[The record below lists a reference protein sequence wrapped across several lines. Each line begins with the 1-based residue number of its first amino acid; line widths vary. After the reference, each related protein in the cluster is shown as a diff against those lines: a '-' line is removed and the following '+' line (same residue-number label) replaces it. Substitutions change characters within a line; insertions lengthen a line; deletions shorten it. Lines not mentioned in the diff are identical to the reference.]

1 MAEKIKHFV
10 SSRLGKKGLMDTIP
24 MSNASQVSQ
33 EYAAAERLNFPC
45 EEPLDLRDLFP
56 TECTAFK
63 QDAITHFLDDNAKR
77 FYLKQLK
84 RNSGHYTQAIY
95 QAVLKHAAA
104 RLSSGMYGP
113 VADEKED
120 PKDYNPP
127 AVIPVGYSQ
136 HRQENRLNYASDIEI
151 ELPSGKIIQA
161 RSVNI
166 SPSGIQIKLHQLLD
180 VIDGM
185 EMNIAFPS
193 LEEKYEQELG
203 MVPYRLM
210 KNSVGSIHMTLQL
223 ARIEPGEHSF
233 DIFIQDFIDNKKHRY
248 RLDSEDSK
256 LALTAKAW
264 EYFYINS
271 LPFLAC
277 FVATNGER
285 LQIQEIAISNQN
297 KQHLKG
303 LGNSMLSILE
313 QQMSSFRLNRII
325 QHENSSPE
333 IYAYRYQG
341 SGLRRRIAAT
351 SWQFNDHNTK
361 LTFLRTG
368 INQDTFRAWRV
379 KVVKLHNMSEQR
391 SKELLDK
398 LAEVGPEQAEN
409 LIDQL
414 NQYEY
419 LIYLVEITDSLKK
432 DPLLQHDD
440 SSIEPDDSFFDDYEI
455 RRAKSVDY
463 TRLRL
468 GINKQR
474 NEVRYIYKSPIV
486 LKYYGE
492 KLKGLTL
499 DLSVNGLKIQLDK
512 PSSFQIRDTVTI
524 DFVGL
529 NKRFR
534 SADLKNQSYRIAAI
548 TADGGLCLTRD
559 HRIARHEAAIF
570 INKLL
575 IKNKGTLP
583 SCTGELWMSTKS
595 RLIESWLNLCL
606 PTQSLLITRNAGVYN
621 IPYIL
626 DGDYTAQLLA
636 PFQIG
641 IDLYNLETIFECKN
655 LRQKLRSM
663 SVNTDTP
670 PNIEIYVYQQS
681 TSEDSIPTIELKTWS
696 DFDDDIERVEYIQK
710 CCRYPVFGFYS
721 LTLCKVP
728 RLEKSYL
735 LEDINVIR
743 RNARH
748 RLSDFEK
755 EYQSLVAVMELTD
768 RTSLVLERYNLN

>member
-1 MAEKIKHFV
+1 MAEDTKHFI
-10 SSRLGKKGLMDTIP
+10 SNRLGNKSLRETMPANNTTPFNQEDT
-24 MSNASQVSQ
+24 
-33 EYAAAERLNFPC
+33 E
-45 EEPLDLRDLFP
+45 
-56 TECTAFK
+56 
-63 QDAITHFLDDNAKR
+63 
-77 FYLKQLK
+77 LKA
-84 RNSGHYTQAIY
+84 YT
-95 QAVLKHAAA
+95 
-104 RLSSGMYGP
+104 
-113 VADEKED
+113 
-120 PKDYNPP
+120 PP
-127 AVIPVGYSQ
+127 ALIPVGYSQ

-151 ELPSGKIIQA
+151 ELPSGKIIQG
-161 RSVNI
+161 RSVNV
-166 SPSGIQIKLHQLLD
+166 SSSGIQIKLQRLLD

-193 LEEKYEQELG
+193 LEKKYELQLG

-210 KNSVGSIHMTLQL
+210 KSSVGSMYMTLQL
-223 ARIEPGEHSF
+223 ARIDPGEHAF

-248 RLDSEDSK
+248 RIDSEDSK

-264 EYFYINS
+264 EYFYINT

-277 FVATNGER
+277 FVATNGEK
-285 LQIQEIAISNQN
+285 LQIQEIAITEQN
-297 KQHLKG
+297 KKHLKG

-325 QHENSSPE
+325 QHEISSPE

-341 SGLRRRIAAT
+341 SGLRRRVGAT
-351 SWQFNDHNTK
+351 SWQFNDNKSK
-361 LTFLRTG
+361 LSFLRSG
-368 INQDTFRAWRV
+368 IKQDTFMAWRV
-379 KVVKLHNMSEQR
+379 NVVKLHNMSEQR
-391 SKELLDK
+391 SKELLNK
-398 LAEVGPEQAEN
+398 LAEVGTEQAEN

-419 LIYLVEITDSLKK
+419 LIYLVEISDSLKK

-440 SSIEPDDSFFDDYEI
+440 SNTDPDDSFFDDYEI
-455 RRAKSVDY
+455 KRARSVDY

-474 NEVRYIYKSPIV
+474 NEDRYIYKSPLV

-492 KLKGLTL
+492 NLKGQTL
-499 DLSVNGLKIQLDK
+499 DLSVNGLKVQLDK

-524 DFVGL
+524 DFTGL

-534 SADLKNQSYRIAAI
+534 SAKLKNQSYRIAAI
-548 TADGGLCLTRD
+548 TRDGALCLTRD
-559 HRIARHEAAIF
+559 HRIARHSAAIF

-575 IKNKGTLP
+575 LRNKDTLP

-606 PTQSLLITRNAGVYN
+606 PTQSLLMTRIDGEYD

-626 DGDYTAQLLA
+626 AGNSTPQLLA

-641 IDLYNLETIFECKN
+641 TELYNLETIFKCKS
-655 LRQKLRSM
+655 LRKKLREM
-663 SVNTDTP
+663 SVNDDTP
-670 PNIEIYVYQQS
+670 PNIEIYVYQHS
-681 TSEDSIPTIELKTWS
+681 ITENSIPTIELKTWS
-696 DFDDDIERVEYIQK
+696 DFDDDIQRVEYIQK
-710 CCRYPVFGFYS
+710 CSRYPIFGFYS

-735 LEDINVIR
+735 LEDMNVIR

-748 RLSDFEK
+748 RLSDFEE
-755 EYQSLVAVMELTD
+755 EYQSLVTVMELTD
-768 RTSLVLERYNLN
+768 RTLLVLERYNLK